1 MEHPLQE
8 EGWIPA
14 LGPVD
19 RAHPV
24 PRRDDVERPER
35 R

>member
-1 MEHPLQE
+1 MEQPLRE
-8 EGWIPA
+8 EGRVPA
-14 LGPVD
+14 SAPVD

-24 PRRDDVERPER
+24 PRCLDAERPER